1 MAMKKAK
8 EIVSSNAVVVF
19 SKSYCPYCVKVKNL
33 LKKLGAKL
41 IAVELDKES
50 DGTQVQSAL
59 AEWTGQ
65 RTVPNVFIGGKHIGG
80 CDSVTNLHRDGKL
93 VPLLTVL
100 ETGFTHSNI
109 IKTGQRDNKSKKVE
123 GSSRASKTVHTELT
137 RPKRKRK
144 GPRRNRGGIKI
155 SSNHIY

>member
-19 SKSYCPYCVKVKNL
+19 SKSYCPYCVKVKDL
-33 LKKLGAKL
+33 LKKLGTKF

-65 RTVPNVFIGGKHIGG
+65 RTVPNVFIGEKHIGG
-80 CDSVTNLHRDGKL
+80 CDSVTNLHKKGKL
-93 VPLLTVL
+93 VPMFTVL
-100 ETGFTHSNI
+100 ETGFTNAKPVSRIRSNI
-109 IKTGQRDNKSKKVE
+109 VKTRQGDSRSTEVE
-123 GSSRASKTVHTELT
+123 GPSRVGKTVHAELT
-137 RPKRKRK
+137 RSKQKQK
-144 GPRRNRGGIKI
+144 KDQNTKYGL
-155 SSNHIY
+155 